1 VLNVFF
7 GEEAED
13 PETCNSYK
21 RSDQN
26 GISFSSFSYWYFQCV
41 ANKMKNSVVCLRP
54 SLLSL
59 V

>member
-13 PETCNSYK
+13 LETCNSYK

-26 GISFSSFSYWYFQCV
+26 GSSFSVFSCRYFQCV
-41 ANKMKNSVVCLRP
+41 PKKMKNSVVSLRR
-54 SLLSL
+54 SLLRL
-59 V
+59 M